1 MPLPEAVNF
10 THSKGA
16 GLGNSDPAP
25 WRPLS
30 EQVLSSLV
38 TKLGGRF

>member
-10 THSKGA
+10 TDGKGA
-16 GLGNSDPAP
+16 GIGNSDPAP

-30 EQVLSSLV
+30 EQVLSPLV
-38 TKLGGRF
+38 TKLGGCF